1 GLSQPARKSA
11 AVPPEA
17 CPRPLPAGR
26 TPSADAE
33 TGHVDRIAA
42 RAAPADCRVAD
53 LHDVDQPPLSAWN
66 RTIQTSAEIGSGT
79 LGDDSQLGIGCDQL
93 FLFKE
98 SIDDF
103 IDRAI
108 AADSH
113 DRARSSSDGVAG

>member
-1 GLSQPARKSA
+1 MHAYKTANQPAETFCWKIDASLNHA
-11 AVPPEA
+11 
-17 CPRPLPAGR
+17 
-26 TPSADAE
+26 ADAE
-33 TGHVDRIAA
+33 TSHVDRIAA
-42 RAAPADCRVAD
+42 RPDPIDCRVAD
-53 LHDVDQPPLSAWN
+53 LRDVDQPPLSARN
-66 RTIQTSAEIGSGT
+66 RMIQTSAEIGSGT